1 MGNENVSEIV
11 KREVNK
17 ILGYLESKY
26 EITLSELSH
35 IQYGVKYEVKRK
47 KLDTNIGILVIYHGK
62 KGFKLTR
69 EKVIYKEDFD
79 KIEEVFNNRDNL
91 KEPIIEDLKLD
102 KLYEILKNSGNY
114 QIYEELKPY
123 SNEKFDF
130 SDFADELLKYF
141 DNNEEKKCIKEN
153 IYNFKELEKFY
164 NNVKGGK

>member
-62 KGFKLTR
+62 KGFKFTR

-102 KLYEILKNSGNY
+102 KLYEI
-114 QIYEELKPY
+114 LKPY

>member
-102 KLYEILKNSGNY
+102 KLYEILK
-114 QIYEELKPY
+114 PY

>member
-47 KLDTNIGILVIYHGK
+47 KLDTNIGILVIDHGK

-102 KLYEILKNSGNY
+102 KLYEILK
-114 QIYEELKPY
+114 PY

-130 SDFADELLKYF
+130 SDFADELLTYF